1 MRWTIE
7 HGMTVRRIGSG
18 PELVWIHGLGE
29 ASTCF
34 EALPPKLPGWTHV
47 LPDLPGYGRSV
58 WPERALGLDELG
70 GLLAGWLAERPPA
83 IVVGHSMGGVLA
95 LLLAERNAARGI
107 VNVEGNLSPG
117 DCTFSSRIAAYSP
130 EAFAAGGVREIRDW
144 VWELGRS
151 DRPIRGYHA
160 AMAFASP
167 DVLHRHSRDL
177 VEMSAPENMAAR
189 LARPTLYI
197 AGVPSGICERSRT
210 LLDQHRVPTV
220 ALEPAGHWPYVDQTA
235 RFCAAVTAFTASC
248 GSG

>member
-1 MRWTIE
+1 
-7 HGMTVRRIGSG
+7 MTVRRIGSG

-34 EALPPKLPGWTHV
+34 EALPAKLPGWTHV

-58 WPERALGLDELG
+58 WPERVLGLDELA

-117 DCTFSSRIAAYSP
+117 DCTFSSRIAASSP

-144 VWELGRS
+144 VWELGRAE
-151 DRPIRGYHA
+151 RPIRGYHA

-167 DVLHRHSRDL
+167 GVLHRHSQDL
-177 VEMSAPENMAAR
+177 VELSAPEDMAAR
-189 LARPTLYI
+189 LARLAIPTLYV
-197 AGVPSGICERSRT
+197 AGVPNGICERSRA
-210 LLDQHRVPTV
+210 LLDQHRVRTL
-220 ALEPAGHWPYVDQTA
+220 ALEPAGHWPYVDQIDP
-235 RFCAAVTAFTASC
+235 FCAALVAFVTGC
-248 GSG
+248 